1 LPILTGCD
9 GRGRPSRKKDDAWQ
23 HVKVSPEPSLSSI
36 FRRFTVKALTQRAE
50 TDLQISL
57 WHEAATSHWARADL
71 SRRQRGRAMR
81 PIYLALCAAIAVT
94 PVAAQQ
100 KAATAD
106 GAQVFT
112 MVCAMCHSVQPP
124 AKAAPPMSHVT
135 AYYLR
140 KHVDTTAA
148 AAAIVDYLK
157 KPEAARSLMP
167 PMAIERFG
175 LMPAQS
181 HLSDAQLDAVARYV
195 LTLADTA
202 HGHGRMRH

>member
-1 LPILTGCD
+1 
-9 GRGRPSRKKDDAWQ
+9 
-23 HVKVSPEPSLSSI
+23 
-36 FRRFTVKALTQRAE
+36 
-50 TDLQISL
+50 
-57 WHEAATSHWARADL
+57 
-71 SRRQRGRAMR
+71 MR
-81 PIYLALCAAIAVT
+81 PIYLALFTAMTVT
-94 PVAAQQ
+94 PLGAQERAA
-100 KAATAD
+100 AAD

-140 KHVDTTAA
+140 KHGDTTAA
-148 AAAIVDYLK
+148 AAAIVAYLK
-157 KPEAARSLMP
+157 KPEAARSLLP

-181 HLSDAQLDAVARYV
+181 HLSDAQLNAGARYV

-202 HGHGRMRH
+202 HGRMRH

>member
-1 LPILTGCD
+1 
-9 GRGRPSRKKDDAWQ
+9 
-23 HVKVSPEPSLSSI
+23 
-36 FRRFTVKALTQRAE
+36 
-50 TDLQISL
+50 
-57 WHEAATSHWARADL
+57 
-71 SRRQRGRAMR
+71 MR
-81 PIYLALCAAIAVT
+81 PIVLAVVTMVAVT

-100 KAATAD
+100 QAAATD

-135 AYYLR
+135 GNYLR
-140 KHVDTTAA
+140 KHLDTTAA
-148 AAAIVDYLK
+148 AAAIVAYLK

-195 LTLADTA
+195 LTLADTT

>member
-1 LPILTGCD
+1 
-9 GRGRPSRKKDDAWQ
+9 
-23 HVKVSPEPSLSSI
+23 
-36 FRRFTVKALTQRAE
+36 
-50 TDLQISL
+50 
-57 WHEAATSHWARADL
+57 
-71 SRRQRGRAMR
+71 MR
-81 PIYLALCAAIAVT
+81 PIYLTLTTALALT
-94 PVAAQQ
+94 PLGAQQ
-100 KAATAD
+100 QAAPVD
-106 GAQVFT
+106 GAQVFG

-140 KHVDTTAA
+140 KHGDTTAA
-148 AAAIVDYLK
+148 ATAIVAYLK

-175 LMPAQS
+175 LMPAQA
-181 HLSDAQLDAVARYV
+181 HLSDAQLNAVARYV